1 MQQRLGRHLLA
12 QLVTLGEHNITGL
25 LATCGRQDLDW
36 SSDYRMYSRRRID
49 PARLFDQVRRC
60 LFEQL
65 PGNEPV
71 LIAIDDTHIR
81 KSGRK
86 VAGGKYARDPMGPRF
101 RVNFIWA
108 QRFLQMSMGC
118 GSPGQS
124 RMIPVG
130 FQHAPV
136 PRKPSRKASDAERNL
151 YRQAGRQQS
160 LGRQAVRQLEDMRGW
175 LDQQGQPERPLWCVV
190 DGGYTNRAVL
200 KNLPS
205 NTVLVGRIRS
215 DAKLHWLARAPAAAT
230 GRKRVYGEVAPTPEQ
245 LRQDESIP
253 WQQIPVFIGGAPR
266 QIRVKSLGPLRWRV
280 AGQNHILKLVVVAP
294 LLYRISPSGKY
305 LYRRPAYLISTDPDA
320 NSAEIV
326 QRYIARWDIEVNF
339 RDEKTLLGVGEAQVR
354 DPHSVDNVT
363 ATAVAAYALLLAAA
377 SSPGPAQP
385 AFAVPPP
392 KWQNR
397 KPRRATTQRL
407 IQQMRFELWGHAMRF
422 SHFASPSP
430 PTPSPQNSL
439 HNPSHAVFSCSRH
452 S

>member
-25 LATCGRQDLDW
+25 LSTCGRQDFDW
-36 SSDYRMYSRRRID
+36 SSDYRMYSRQRID
-49 PARLFDQVRRC
+49 PARLFAQVRCC
-60 LFEQL
+60 LLEQL

-81 KSGRK
+81 KSGRQ
-86 VAGGKYARDPMGPRF
+86 VAGAKYARDPMGPPF
-101 RVNFIWA
+101 HINFIWA
-108 QRFLQMSMGC
+108 QRFLEMSMGG

-130 FQHAPV
+130 WQHAPV
-136 PRKPSRKASDAERNL
+136 PRKPSRKASEVERNL
-151 YRQAGRQQS
+151 YRRACRQQS

-175 LDQQGQPERPLWCVV
+175 LDQQGQSERPLWCVV
-190 DGGYTNRAVL
+190 DGGYTNRTVL

-205 NTVLVGRIRS
+205 NTTLVGRIRS
-215 DAKLHWLARAPAAAT
+215 DAKLHWLPQAPAAAT
-230 GRKRVYGEVAPTPEQ
+230 GRKRVYGELAPTPGE

-253 WQQIPVFIGGAPR
+253 WQQISVSIGGA
-266 QIRVKSLGPLRWRV
+266 QHQVRVKSLGPLRWRV
-280 AGQNHILKLVVVAP
+280 AGQQHTLKLVVIAP

-305 LYRRPAYLISTDPDA
+305 LYRRPAFLISTDPDA
-320 NSAEIV
+320 ATAEIV

-354 DPHSVDNVT
+354 DPHAVDNVT

-377 SSPGPAQP
+377 HRHGPAKP
-385 AFAVPPP
+385 MFAVPRP

-397 KPRRATTQRL
+397 KPLRATTQRL
-407 IQQMRFELWGHAMRF
+407 IQQMRYELWGRAMRF
-422 SHFASPSP
+422 SHFASQSSP
-430 PTPSPQNSL
+430 TRSPENPL
-439 HNPSHAVFSCSRH
+439 YDPSHAVFSCSRH